1 MATTKIGVQLAL
13 VLGSTAD
20 VSIFLK
26 EILLLQA
33 NDADQTT
40 TVVTMA
46 TVTLGAILL
55 QAVGTTAV
63 QVLVA
68 TMEKSNSSVLPGIE
82 P

>member
-1 MATTKIGVQLAL
+1 MATTKIGVQLAI
-13 VLGSTAD
+13 LGGTAD

-26 EILLLQA
+26 ETLLLQA
-33 NDADQTT
+33 TDADQTT
-40 TVVTMA
+40 TVVTMT
-46 TVTLGAILL
+46 TVTLGAIL

-82 P
+82 Q